1 MKRFDVAL
9 IVVAAAALGAGLGC
23 ASEEPAAVEGGGGA
37 GQVASASAV
46 NDVLNTNCM
55 PCHAGAAAKE
65 ELHLDTIEGLMAG
78 SEHGAMV
85 VPGDAAGS
93 QVIKNLRGEDGIE
106 RMPYLRDPLSESD
119 IKLIEDW
126 INSGAATS

>member
-1 MKRFDVAL
+1 MKRTEIALSFVA
-9 IVVAAAALGAGLGC
+9 VAALVAGIGC
-23 ASEEPAAVEGGGGA
+23 ASDEPGAEQPAAGVET
-37 GQVASASAV
+37 VATAS
-46 NDVLNTNCM
+46 DVMVILNNNCM
-55 PCHAGAAAKE
+55 PCHMGAAAKE

-93 QVIKNLRGEDGIE
+93 QLIKNLRGVDGAE
-106 RMPYLRDPLSESD
+106 RMPYARDPLAEAD

-126 INSGAATS
+126 INAGASTS